1 MGSDEIVAEVCNK
14 CGLPLDLCVCE
25 ELEKEETRIV
35 VRLEMRRFRKPTT
48 MIEGLNPKRT
58 DLEKIAHQLKS
69 KLACGGTAKEGYILL
84 QGDHRDRIKEHLI
97 GLGFSESAIEV
108 Q

>member
-1 MGSDEIVAEVCNK
+1 MAEICSN
-14 CGLPLDLCVCE
+14 CGLPRDLCVCA

-35 VRLEMRRFRKPTT
+35 IRLEMRRFSKPTT

-69 KLACGGTAKEGYILL
+69 KLACGGTAKNGYILL
-84 QGDHRDRIKEHLI
+84 QGDHRDEVKDRLVQI
-97 GLGFSESAIEV
+97 GFNESSIEV

>member
-1 MGSDEIVAEVCNK
+1 MAEVCTT
-14 CGLPLDLCVCE
+14 CGLPKDLCVCE

-48 MIEGLNPKRT
+48 MVEGLNPKRS
-58 DLEKIAHQLKS
+58 DLEKIARELKS
-69 KLACGGTAKEGYILL
+69 KLACGGTAKDGYILL
-84 QGDHRDRIKEHLI
+84 QGDHRDDVRERLVTM
-97 GLGFSESAIEV
+97 GFTEGSIEV

>member
-1 MGSDEIVAEVCNK
+1 MAEVCKK
-14 CGLPLDLCVCE
+14 CGLPLNLCVCE

-58 DLEKIAHQLKS
+58 DLDKIARQLKS
-69 KLACGGTAKEGYILL
+69 QLACGGTAKDGYVLL
-84 QGDHRDRIKEHLI
+84 QGDHRDTIKDHLI
-97 GLGFSESAIEV
+97 RLGFNESSIEV

>member
-1 MGSDEIVAEVCNK
+1 MAEVCNR

-25 ELEKEETRIV
+25 ELDKDETRIV

-48 MIEGLNPKRT
+48 MIEGLNPKRS
-58 DLEKIAHQLKS
+58 DLEKIAKKLKTR
-69 KLACGGTAKEGYILL
+69 LACGGTAKEGHVLL
-84 QGDHRDRIKEHLI
+84 QGDHRDIVKEHLVQ
-97 GLGFSESAIEV
+97 LGFNESSIEI

>member
-1 MGSDEIVAEVCNK
+1 MINVCKK
-14 CGLPLDLCVCE
+14 CGLPIDLCVCE
-25 ELEKEETRIV
+25 ELEKSEIRVV

-58 DLEKIAHQLKS
+58 DLNKIAQRLKT
-69 KLACGGTAKEGYILL
+69 KLACGGTAKDGYILL
-84 QGDHRDRIKEHLI
+84 QGDHRDSVKEELVR
-97 GLGFSESAIEV
+97 LGFDENSIEV

>member
-1 MGSDEIVAEVCNK
+1 MAEICSN

-58 DLEKIAHQLKS
+58 DLDKIAQQLKS
-69 KLACGGTAKEGYILL
+69 KFACGGTAKNGYILL
-84 QGDHRDRIKEHLI
+84 QGDHRDYIRDELTK
-97 GLGFSESAIEV
+97 LGFNEAAIEV